1 MAGMDYLTV
10 IAGAVFAA
18 GLVMILFGSRGQD
31 QRKTSIRLAAIE
43 RKLDLIMKHQGIVE
57 PRLEEPDVVQ
67 ELMQGR
73 KIQAIKIY
81 RERTGVGLAEAKD
94 AVERIARERGLDV
107 R

>member
-1 MAGMDYLTV
+1 MEYIVVVAGV
-10 IAGAVFAA
+10 ILAVGLAMLAA
-18 GLVMILFGSRGQD
+18 GSRGQD
-31 QRKTSIRLAAIE
+31 RRNTAIRLAAIE

-57 PRLEEPDVVQ
+57 PRIEAPDVVQ

-81 RERTGVGLAEAKD
+81 RERTGVGLAEAKN
-94 AVERIARERGLDV
+94 AVEQIARERGLDV